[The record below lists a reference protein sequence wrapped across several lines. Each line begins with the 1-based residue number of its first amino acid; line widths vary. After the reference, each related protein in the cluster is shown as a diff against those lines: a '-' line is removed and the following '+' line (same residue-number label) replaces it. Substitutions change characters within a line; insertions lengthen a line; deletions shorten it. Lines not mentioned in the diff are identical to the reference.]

1 MALKGKQKNIDANKD
16 GRISGED
23 FKILR
28 SRQHGGMK
36 KKMGGG
42 MMRPMMANKGEMAD
56 KKKSKFLQRRMT
68 LGGGRLAIPLLI
80 GLGVSKAAKKF
91 LKKRDVG
98 KFPYVKPKKKMGG
111 GLMAATKKLKSQGK
125 MGGGMMMK
133 PIMANE
139 GTKIDLNKRNK
150 SFFSGFSKVFEGP
163 SDREGFGSGKRYATI
178 GGVKPKLT
186 RSDRRKRRTFKSLQ
200 EMRTAKGFR
209 PGETPKQFNK
219 RKELAKFVVEK
230 AKATRLGKIVLPIAL
245 AGAGAV
251 QYLKSKMNKNKP
263 DKKMGGGM
271 MNMPGYKKG
280 KSVMAKGCKLGRKK
294 PTKMYT

>member
-28 SRQHGGMK
+28 SRQRGGM
-36 KKMGGG
+36 
-42 MMRPMMANKGEMAD
+42 
-56 KKKSKFLQRRMT
+56 
-68 LGGGRLAIPLLI
+68 
-80 GLGVSKAAKKF
+80 
-91 LKKRDVG
+91 
-98 KFPYVKPKKKMGG
+98 KKKMGG
-111 GLMAATKKLKSQGK
+111 GLMAATQKLKSQGK

-133 PIMANE
+133 PIIANK

-150 SFFSGFSKVFEGP
+150 SFFSGFSKVFKGP
-163 SDREGFGSGKRYATI
+163 QDSGRVATI

-186 RSDRRKRRTFKSLQ
+186 RSDRRKNTRKTFKSLQ

-209 PGETPKQFNK
+209 PGETPKQFNQ
-219 RKELAKFVVEK
+219 RKDLAKF
-230 AKATRLGKIVLPIAL
+230 AKEGVRATRIGKIVLPIAL
-245 AGAGAV
+245 AGVGAI